1 LLQRDF
7 DCHGRDGWSTNVF
20 NCEKA
25 AYPRARQNLDFGIYQ
40 TADTSTDNASV
51 DFFALSAKLRLPFCR
66 QIGTIFGGMPF
77 RRQQA
82 GAGARFWTEMI
93 MDDRALRSNAMKFSL
108 FLLTIALVA
117 SAQAGNN
124 NNNNNNHVTRS
135 AGSNSGAYH
144 NAYHGSYQNGYH
156 GAYHNG
162 YHGSYQGASHGVH
175 EGGYHSAYFHGGRYY
190 AGGYYH
196 GHYYRSGYYPDD
208 SPFFVGFVPVPVA
221 PLPFPFLPVPVPGY

>member
-1 LLQRDF
+1 LGDLP
-7 DCHGRDGWSTNVF
+7 GRN
-20 NCEKA
+20 
-25 AYPRARQNLDFGIYQ
+25 P
-40 TADTSTDNASV
+40 STDLALV
-51 DFFALSAKLRLPFCR
+51 DFFDLSAKLRLPFCR
-66 QIGTIFGGMPF
+66 RIGIFLEACLLGGNALA
-77 RRQQA
+77 QA
-82 GAGARFWTEMI
+82 TLLDLMI
-93 MDDRALRSNAMKFSL
+93 MDDRALRSNAMKLSL
-108 FLLTIALVA
+108 LLLTVTLVA

-124 NNNNNNHVTRS
+124 NNNTHVTRS

-162 YHGSYQGASHGVH
+162 YHGPYQGGVHGAH

-208 SPFFVGFVPVPVA
+208 SPFFVDFVPVPAA